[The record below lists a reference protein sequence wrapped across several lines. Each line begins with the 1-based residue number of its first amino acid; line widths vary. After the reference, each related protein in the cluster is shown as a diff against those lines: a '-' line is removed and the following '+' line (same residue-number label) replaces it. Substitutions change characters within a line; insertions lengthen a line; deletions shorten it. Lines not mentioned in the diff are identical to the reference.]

1 MRQYIVR
8 RILYSLLILFFI
20 SIFIFA
26 LGRVLPGD
34 PVQAVLMTS
43 RMGPIDAEVVADL
56 KAQFGLDKPLPVQY
70 LVWVSSFILGDWGVS
85 IASGEDVR
93 EMFMHRLPITLEL
106 FLGSVFW
113 ACIIGFPFGIVSAL
127 KRNSWLDVSLTTG
140 AIIGVSIPVFW
151 EGIVAIYL
159 FAVVFRIF
167 PPSGYVPFSESM
179 SGNLLSVAMPTFI
192 MGTQGA
198 GLLCRFVRSS
208 LLEVMNQD
216 YIRTAYAK
224 GLRRAGV
231 IFKHALKPAMIPVV
245 TVAGLTWGYVVAG
258 AFLVEYMF
266 AIPGLGRMG
275 VNAIFAKDF
284 PVIQATLVMVAVNI
298 LAVNLI
304 VDLLY
309 GYLDPRV
316 RIQR

>member
-1 MRQYIVR
+1 MRQYILR
-8 RILYSLLILFFI
+8 RVLYSLLILFFM

-43 RMGPIDAEVVADL
+43 RMGPVDAEVLEDL
-56 KAQFGLDKPLPVQY
+56 KVQFGLDKPLPVQY
-70 LVWVSSFILGDWGVS
+70 VVWAANFIMGDWGVS

-113 ACIIGFPFGIVSAL
+113 ACVIGFPFGVISAL
-127 KRNSWLDVSLTTG
+127 KRNSWLDMTLTTG

-151 EGIVAIYL
+151 EGIVMIYL
-159 FAVVFRIF
+159 FAVMFQIF
-167 PPSGYVPFSESM
+167 PPSGYVPFSESV

-192 MGTQGA
+192 MGTHGA

-224 GLRRAGV
+224 GLRRTGV
-231 IFKHALKPAMIPVV
+231 ILKHAIKPAMIPVV
-245 TVAGLTWGYVVAG
+245 TIAGLAWGYVVAG
-258 AFLVEYMF
+258 SFLVEYMF

-275 VNAIFAKDF
+275 INAIFASDF
-284 PVIQATLVMVAVNI
+284 PVIQATLVMVALNI

-316 RIQR
+316 SIQQ